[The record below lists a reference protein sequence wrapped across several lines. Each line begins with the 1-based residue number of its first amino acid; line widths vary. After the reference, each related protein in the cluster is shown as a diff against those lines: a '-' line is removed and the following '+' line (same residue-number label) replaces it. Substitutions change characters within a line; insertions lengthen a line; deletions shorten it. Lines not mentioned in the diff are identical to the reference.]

1 MNDTKSAAFSLL
13 LSDLLENILA
23 RADNPKDC
31 TAQLSGRIRD
41 LIGVRS
47 VFVFQCASIAPSHE
61 HELLSV
67 TPERR
72 RGLAASEAMEKLLV
86 LAHGLRGVHYVDPQ
100 ADCACD
106 KEPDLDAAL
115 HSALCAALLELQSG
129 PSIFAP
135 LRYGDKQMGL
145 LLLLDILDE
154 HNIATLTASLERLS
168 GVLALIL
175 RNAFLYSDLERAV
188 AERTKTL
195 EQEQAKLRHALTEK
209 DVLLK
214 EVHHRVK
221 NNLQIIDSLLHMQS
235 ERNEYAAVKQALAE
249 GRGRVSSMAMVH
261 EELYR
266 SEDLSTIELERY
278 LPKLVDK
285 LFMGSNQPV
294 RREFELEPLRVSLS
308 AGIPIGLIVNEIV
321 MNAIKYAFAERAD
334 GRLEMRLRREGALY
348 RLCIK
353 DDGPGLPPGLDPD
366 AQDTLGMSIVRG
378 LADQLGGQAL
388 WNSDTGLRFTLS
400 IAAEGLTP

>member
-1 MNDTKSAAFSLL
+1 MNDTRSAAFSML
-13 LSDLLENILA
+13 LSDLLEDILS
-23 RADNPKDC
+23 RADNPRDC

-41 LIGVRS
+41 LIGVKS
-47 VFVFQCASIAPSHE
+47 VFVFQCAAIAQSHD
-61 HELLSV
+61 HELLSIA
-67 TPERR
+67 PERR
-72 RGLAASEAMEKLLV
+72 RSMAEGEAMEKLLV
-86 LAHGLRGVHYVDPQ
+86 LAHGLRGVRYVDPR
-100 ADCACD
+100 ANCACD

-115 HSALCAALLELQSG
+115 HSALCAGLLELQSG
-129 PSIFAP
+129 PSIFVP
-135 LRYGDKQMGL
+135 LRYADRQMGL

-154 HNIATLTASLERLS
+154 HNIATLTASLERLA

-175 RNAFLYSDLERAV
+175 RNAFLYTDLEHAV

-195 EQEQAKLRHALTEK
+195 EQEQAKLRLALTEK

-235 ERNEYAAVKQALAE
+235 ERSRYASVKQALAE

-285 LFMGSNQPV
+285 LFQGSNRAV
-294 RREFELEPLRVSLS
+294 HCEYALEPLRVSLS

-321 MNAIKYAFAERAD
+321 MNALKYAFADRAE
-334 GRLEMRLRREGALY
+334 GRIEMGLRREGAMY
-348 RLCIK
+348 RLCIT
-353 DDGPGLPPGLDPD
+353 DDGPGLPPGLDP
-366 AQDTLGMSIVRG
+366 AMQDTLGMSIVRG

-388 WNSDTGLRFTLS
+388 WNSDAGLCFTLTL
-400 IAAEGLTP
+400 AAEGLAP